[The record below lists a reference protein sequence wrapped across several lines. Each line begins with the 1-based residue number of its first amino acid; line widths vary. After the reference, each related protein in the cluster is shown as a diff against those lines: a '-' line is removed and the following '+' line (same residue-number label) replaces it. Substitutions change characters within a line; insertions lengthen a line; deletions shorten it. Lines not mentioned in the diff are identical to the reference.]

1 MTGASK
7 TLRVRINDRTRDV
20 PEGLAL
26 LGLLDEMGLGGSQGV
41 AVAVN
46 ASVVPRTEWAARVLA
61 DGDQVLVIQASQG
74 G

>member
-1 MTGASK
+1 V
-7 TLRVRINDRTRDV
+7 TLSVRINDRAREV

-26 LGLLDEMGLGGSQGV
+26 LGLLEEMGLGKSQGL

-46 ASVVPRTEWAARVLA
+46 ASVVPRTDWAARALA
-61 DGDQVLVIQASQG
+61 DGDQVLIIRASQG